1 MYRRYIIMNYDVGIS
16 LWIHYHAL
24 AMGIIK
30 NKTKNFGTPE
40 MLPPPK
46 KQTTWYVALLV
57 DIVKNRDSWLYTYI
71 CTYLNQTCI
80 LARL

>member
-1 MYRRYIIMNYDVGIS
+1 
-16 LWIHYHAL
+16 
-24 AMGIIK
+24 MGIIK

-57 DIVKNRDSWLYTYI
+57 DIFKNRDSLLFTYI
-71 CTYLNQTCI
+71 CKPGLYFSQVI
-80 LARL
+80 KGHVVF